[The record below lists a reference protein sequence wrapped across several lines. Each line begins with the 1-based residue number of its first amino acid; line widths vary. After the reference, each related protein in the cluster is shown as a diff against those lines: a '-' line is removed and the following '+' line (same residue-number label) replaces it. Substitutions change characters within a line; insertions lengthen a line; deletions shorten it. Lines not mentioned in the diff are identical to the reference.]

1 MKDGRVLEQGGRGKG
16 KWSGTIARNIFWK
29 CFWENLGKISKIS
42 FYDARKM
49 FLSYAKIVVFMVPL
63 LTFFYLS
70 TTKSWHKVGIVETA

>member
-42 FYDARKM
+42 FYDAEPKQG
-49 FLSYAKIVVFMVPL
+49 
-63 LTFFYLS
+63 
-70 TTKSWHKVGIVETA
+70 GIIRLRSVWENL